1 MSPVERAG
9 ASELLGPTGP
19 LSERLAGYEE
29 RDGQLAM
36 AQAVERALADA
47 TIVLCEAGTGTG
59 KTLAYLVPALA
70 SGQRVVVSTAT
81 RALQDQIASVDLP
94 TARALVRSQGEV
106 AVAKGLSNYLCLR
119 RFGELRRDPAAVRE
133 HRRSLPLVEAWAKE
147 TQTGDVSELTALTED
162 DPIWP
167 EVTSSSET
175 RVGGSCP
182 HYDACF
188 VTRMKQTLARASL
201 IITNHHLFLA
211 DVALKSQAGDAGFRA
226 GVLPPYEAVIFD
238 EAHRLEDIAAELF
251 GLRISSAKVA
261 ALSRDATRTFRQS
274 GLTDPLLV
282 RGDAAGLL
290 TEVDAA
296 SAAFFGAVSQLAEG
310 EDTRTLLTRD
320 RHVELRTDAYARLD
334 TALEAIASFAETHA
348 TSDALHVVARR
359 AAALRDDLASLVD
372 PPTAHALWVS
382 RKRRSVILG
391 AAAVSVGATLRGQV
405 FDRTGGVVLTS
416 ATLTSVP
423 VAGAADR
430 PASPFSFVRQRLGL
444 EEGLGVKVEELEVG
458 SPFAYDAC
466 TLLYVARDLP
476 EPTSAAFSDAALERA
491 SELIEVTGGGAFV
504 LTTSVRALKAYGAR
518 LARTTGREVLVQG
531 EAPKSAL
538 IARFRKHGDAVLVG
552 TMSFWEGVDVAGHAL
567 RLVIID
573 KLPFAV
579 PSDPVVSARCAAL
592 EASGQ
597 DPFLSYSVPSA
608 AITLKQGAGRLIRT
622 RKDVGVVAVL
632 DRRVV
637 TRRYGQLMLERLPMK
652 RRTEHLGDVRAFWE
666 TVSPPTSSPRGG

>member
-1 MSPVERAG
+1 MEGAG
-9 ASELLGPTGP
+9 ASGLLGPTGP
-19 LSERLAGYEE
+19 LAERLAGYEE
-29 RDGQLAM
+29 REGQLSM

-70 SGQRVVVSTAT
+70 SGGRVVVSTAT
-81 RALQDQIASVDLP
+81 RALQDQIASTDLP
-94 TARALVRSQGEV
+94 VALGLVRREVAV

-119 RFGELRRDPAAVRE
+119 RFGELRKDPAAVRA

-147 TQTGDVSELTALTED
+147 TDTGDVSELTALGED

-175 RVGGSCP
+175 RIGGACP

-188 VTRMKQTLARASL
+188 VTRMKQALARASL

-211 DVALKSQAGDAGFRA
+211 DVALKAQAGDAGYRA
-226 GVLPPYEAVIFD
+226 GVLPPYESVIFD

-261 ALSRDATRTFRQS
+261 AFSRDALRAFRQS

-282 RGDAAGLL
+282 RGDAAGLS
-290 TEVDAA
+290 TELDAA
-296 SAAFFGAVSQLAEG
+296 SAGFFGAVSGLAEG
-310 EDTRTLLTRD
+310 EDNRTLLPRE

-334 TALEAIASFAETHA
+334 TALEAVASFAETHA
-348 TSDALHVVARR
+348 ATEALHVVARR
-359 AAALRDDLASLVD
+359 ATTLRDDLASLVD

-382 RKRRSVILG
+382 RKKRSVILG
-391 AAAVSVGATLRGQV
+391 AAAVSVGDTLRRQV
-405 FDRTGGVVLTS
+405 FERAGGVVLTS

-423 VAGAADR
+423 VGAAEDR
-430 PASPFSFVRQRLGL
+430 PATPFSFVRQRLGL
-444 EEGLGVKVEELEVG
+444 DEALTVKVEELEVG

-466 TLLYVARDLP
+466 TLLYVPRDLP
-476 EPTSAAFSDAALERA
+476 EPTSPAFSDAALERA
-491 SELIEVTGGGAFV
+491 SALIDVTGGGAFV
-504 LTTSVRALKAYGAR
+504 LTTSVRALRAYGAR
-518 LARTTGREVLVQG
+518 LSRTTGREVLVQG

-538 IARFRKHGDAVLVG
+538 VARFREHGDAVLVG

-567 RLVIID
+567 RLVILD

-579 PSDPVVSARCAAL
+579 PTDPVVSARCAAL
-592 EASGQ
+592 EAAGQ

-608 AITLKQGAGRLIRT
+608 AITLKQGAGRLIRS

-632 DRRVV
+632 DRRIV
-637 TRRYGQLMLERLPMK
+637 TRGYGRLMLDRLPMK
-652 RRTEHLGDVRAFWE
+652 RRTERIEDVRAFWE
-666 TVSPPTSSPRGG
+666 GLGSRGASS